1 MCLSPV
7 PCSYLP
13 AMNTLLLTF
22 FHPPVPDNIAGRFGY
37 VIAALRWILFR
48 FPNWMPGEQN
58 GLVSNRIGRLGNR
71 FAALYARWQA
81 GTLRPARPRATP
93 RKPRPSASRP
103 LDCLPRK
110 AGWLG
115 DLLSEAGRR
124 DAWRLA
130 AQVRTAVES
139 DPEMQAFLAAA
150 PQAGRL
156 LRPLLRMLQKG
167 PLPEALRLPKRA
179 ARPRSP
185 CGRGSG
191 EGEQRQDLACF
202 SPAPNP
208 PPQGGEGDHR
218 STSPRQRRGTIPR
231 RRLDHRSAIAPG
243 CPRGDRRPIP
253 RQNEC

>member
-1 MCLSPV
+1 
-7 PCSYLP
+7 
-13 AMNTLLLTF
+13 MNTLLLTF
-22 FHPPVPDNIAGRFGY
+22 SHPPVPDHIAGRFAY

-110 AGWLG
+110 AGWLA

-130 AQVRTAVES
+130 SQVRTAVES
-139 DPEMQAFLAAA
+139 DPQMQAFLAAA

-167 PLPEALRLPKRA
+167 PLPEALRLPKRPA
-179 ARPRSP
+179 PAPAP
-185 CGRGSG
+185 
-191 EGEQRQDLACF
+191 EPQADP
-202 SPAPNP
+202 SPAVWRWRAFGP
-208 PPQGGEGDHR
+208 P
-218 STSPRQRRGTIPR
+218 SPPDPPLCSAGPR
-231 RRLDHRSAIAPG
+231 RTKAP
-243 CPRGDRRPIP
+243 PHTKSTWQRIP
-253 RQNEC
+253 DQ